1 MLVFSS
7 LNFHSFVVVQMSSK
21 EDYKFQV
28 LAMCVYFIFVDLLKV
43 KEKKEGKEI
52 VTSGDE

>member
-7 LNFHSFVVVQMSSK
+7 LNFHSFVVQMSSK